1 MSRRCLR
8 KNANSVSLAKSRK
21 RKSGCLLTPSAW
33 RGRLGLTA
41 MQAVVALQGGEVAI
55 APKPPLIAEGALGF
69 GPACLKDGEAAI
81 VAAEVCK
88 LVQAAAAKAGVE
100 VAATAEE

>member
-81 VAAEVCK
+81 VAAGRPQCLE
-88 LVQAAAAKAGVE
+88 LA
-100 VAATAEE
+100 

>member
-1 MSRRCLR
+1 M
-8 KNANSVSLAKSRK
+8 LAQKCKQRLSCK
-21 RKSGCLLTPSAW
+21 IAQTQIGLLADAE
-33 RGRLGLTA
+33 RVARRLGLTA

>member
-1 MSRRCLR
+1 LHGCCCKSAL
-8 KNANSVSLAKSRK
+8 LADAERVA
-21 RKSGCLLTPSAW
+21 R
-33 RGRLGLTA
+33 RLGLTA

>member
-1 MSRRCLR
+1 
-8 KNANSVSLAKSRK
+8 
-21 RKSGCLLTPSAW
+21 LLTPDLA
-33 RGRLGLTA
+33 RRLGLTA

>member
-1 MSRRCLR
+1 
-8 KNANSVSLAKSRK
+8 
-21 RKSGCLLTPSAW
+21 
-33 RGRLGLTA
+33 

-81 VAAEVCK
+81 VAAE
-88 LVQAAAAKAGVE
+88 AP
-100 VAATAEE
+100 ATAALVVFFVVFIIAPVVLVAGRAVTRERRRLSMVTKTINGPPK